1 MGDTAFVHPCCVTL
15 HRVSKAVV
23 LPPKPS
29 SGRFPSA
36 PLATRSVSMA
46 STHNQ
51 LLHVGLQNFTQK
63 LARPARL
70 PGGFCHVKRFAD
82 ASLQRD
88 IQRAPQDLCN
98 HASCALQ
105 VNPRVTLRALLALA
119 TWPFRRHTPCHPL
132 VWQKK
137 TLPACRDIHSK
148 VARRLDCVG
157 VKSRQQA
164 CFLCVGSS
172 QPCGCVGPGVLYATK
187 AVQGVRV
194 LAARCHFDWCL
205 VVKKM
210 QPKGFLNTWTA

>member
-1 MGDTAFVHPCCVTL
+1 MEIQHPAMQCSREGHTMGDTAFVHPCCVTL

-70 PGGFCHVKRFAD
+70 PGGFCPVKRFAD

-119 TWPFRRHTPCHPL
+119 TWPFRRHSRDNSATPPATHSCGR
-132 VWQKK
+132 KK
-137 TLPACRDIHSK
+137 PCRHVATSTQRLPGA
-148 VARRLDCVG
+148 
-157 VKSRQQA
+157 
-164 CFLCVGSS
+164 
-172 QPCGCVGPGVLYATK
+172 
-187 AVQGVRV
+187 
-194 LAARCHFDWCL
+194 
-205 VVKKM
+205 
-210 QPKGFLNTWTA
+210 